1 MTDYSRPPR
10 KEDPHKDHPL
20 YYKNVEGG
28 LFEKDFFWREHQQWL
43 ADAGYLLRP
52 RWRED
57 WQPSWL
63 NTDKLYFRC
72 EDGNSIL
79 RSSIIDATRISDGQ
93 IVAIKK
99 VEKSYTPSEES
110 IIRLFS
116 TEPLASDPHNRTVPL
131 YDVLQSPLDSNITLL
146 VMPYLVRTHEYKFV
160 TVGEAVECFRQL
172 FEGLQFIHHH
182 LVAHCDIH
190 VVNFLMEPTP
200 LLSEIPHPARRNQR
214 SYDFKRK
221 VKRRTRTEFPTRY
234 HIIDFGLSRRFSP
247 GDELVAPVSYG
258 GDKSVPEYK
267 DPSRAVSNPF
277 AIDVYCLG
285 NMIREWFMDESRGSL
300 DFLKPLI
307 DDMTRKVPEE
317 RPTIDEA
324 FKHFEELRISLSE
337 WTLRSRFVYRKEFLV
352 GRMYRACRHV
362 IRTAKYR
369 YRGLPALPIPPSLP
383 SRASTF

>member
-20 YYKNVEGG
+20 YWKNVEGG
-28 LFEKDFFWREHQQWL
+28 LFECDFFWREHQQWL
-43 ADAGYLLRP
+43 ADAGYMLRP
-52 RWRED
+52 RFRED

-63 NTDKLYFRC
+63 NTNKLYFRC
-72 EDGNSIL
+72 EDGNSPL

-93 IVAIKK
+93 VVAIKK
-99 VEKSYTPSEES
+99 VEKRYTPSEES

-116 TEPLASDPHNRTVPL
+116 TQPLASDPHNHSVPL
-131 YDVLQSPLDSNITLL
+131 YDVLQSPMDSNITLL
-146 VMPYLVRTHEYKFV
+146 VMPYLIRTHEYKFT
-160 TVGEAVECFRQL
+160 TVGEAVECFL
-172 FEGLQFIHHH
+172 FCPFIHISNVNAA
-182 LVAHCDIH
+182 LSDIH

-200 LLSEIPHPARRNQR
+200 LLSEIPHPARPQR
-214 SYDFKRK
+214 SYDFKRR

-285 NMIREWFMDESRGSL
+285 NMIREWFMDKSRGSL
-300 DFLKPLI
+300 DFLEPLI

-324 FKHFEELRISLSE
+324 FKRFEELRLSLSE

-369 YRGLPALPIPPSLP
+369 YCGLPALPTPPPLP
-383 SRASTF
+383 PHTSAS